1 MGQQAGVVHKTEE
14 KIEVRQR
21 VMDKPWMWV
30 VAIVGGVCVG
40 GLTRDGAPMQPVYHY
55 EERVEIVAGFYAGQ
69 EGTVESCY
77 TTIMGSDRYTIHLK
91 TGGWA
96 SDIAGTDL
104 KLISLE

>member
-1 MGQQAGVVHKTEE
+1 
-14 KIEVRQR
+14 
-21 VMDKPWMWV
+21 MDKPWIWV
-30 VAIVGGVCVG
+30 LAIAGGVLAG
-40 GLTRDGAPMQPVYHY
+40 WLTRDVAPTQPVYHY

-77 TTIMGSDRYTIHLK
+77 TTIMGSDRYTIHLEK
-91 TGGWA
+91 GGLV